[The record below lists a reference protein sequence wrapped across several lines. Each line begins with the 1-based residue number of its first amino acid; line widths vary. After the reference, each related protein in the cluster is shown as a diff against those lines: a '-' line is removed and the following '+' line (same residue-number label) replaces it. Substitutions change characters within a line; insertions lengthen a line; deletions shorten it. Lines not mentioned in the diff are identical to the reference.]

1 MKEIANNG
9 MLKLG
14 QAEYTIQDLSEVAK
28 SHIAHIQYTDS
39 QITQLQNELAI
50 SNTARAGYL
59 RLLNAE
65 LEQNGKVGA

>member
-1 MKEIANNG
+1 MKEIGKNG

-14 QAEYTIQDLSEVAK
+14 KAEYTIQDLSDVAK
-28 SHIAHIQYTDS
+28 SHISHIQYTDS

-59 RLLNAE
+59 RLINAE